1 MTPERVAGLVG
12 RWVRAYTR
20 SLPSVVAER
29 RIDELEADLYD
40 QITTERAQ
48 GIADGQI
55 ARSILSRMVRG
66 IGADIAW
73 RWDAAR
79 PARPRHRIEDTMNTT
94 TAYRLGLALAV
105 ASQLFLLWG
114 VAAMGIV
121 GARGRLLRPAVLRG
135 CRDRRR
141 RRPPRPLPGAG
152 HGRRPDVRW
161 RLPSATITALAL
173 ILGKQ
178 QSPVSSVG
186 EILMVNALFVVLFA
200 VAAWLF
206 RIAARGAHTSSRP
219 GVA

>member
-29 RIDELEADLYD
+29 RIDELEADLHD
-40 QITTERAQ
+40 QIATERAK
-48 GIADGQI
+48 GIDDGQI

-94 TAYRLGLALAV
+94 MAYRLGLALAV
-105 ASQLFLLWG
+105 ASMLFLLWG

-121 GARGRLLRPAVLRG
+121 GAEGDAFDRLYFAVVGIGVGGALLARF
-135 CRDRRR
+135 RA
-141 RRPPRPLPGAG
+141 PGMA
-152 HGRRPDVRW
+152 VV
-161 RLPSATITALAL
+161 LAAMALAVATITVLAL

-200 VAAWLF
+200 AAAWLF
-206 RIAARGAHTSSRP
+206 RVAARGAQTSSRP

>member
-1 MTPERVAGLVG
+1 MTPERMAGLVG

-20 SLPSVVAER
+20 NLPSSVAER
-29 RIDELEADLYD
+29 RIGEIEADLHD
-40 QITTERAQ
+40 QIAPSAPRASTM
-48 GIADGQI
+48 AQI

-94 TAYRLGLALAV
+94 TAYRIGLALAV
-105 ASQLFLLWG
+105 ASVLFLLWG

-121 GARGRLLRPAVLRG
+121 GSEGDPFDRLYFAVVGIGVGGALLARFQAPGMAGVLAAMALAV
-135 CRDRRR
+135 
-141 RRPPRPLPGAG
+141 A
-152 HGRRPDVRW
+152 
-161 RLPSATITALAL
+161 AITALAL

-178 QSPVSSVG
+178 QSPVSSVA
-186 EILMVNALFVVLFA
+186 EILMVNALFVALFA
-200 VAAWLF
+200 AAAWLF
-206 RIAARGAHTSSRP
+206 RVAARGAQTGSRP